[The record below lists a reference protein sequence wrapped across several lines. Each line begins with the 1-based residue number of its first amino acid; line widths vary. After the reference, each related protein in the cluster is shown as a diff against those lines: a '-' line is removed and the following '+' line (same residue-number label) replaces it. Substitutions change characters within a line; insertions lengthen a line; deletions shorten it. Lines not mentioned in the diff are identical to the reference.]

1 MLQGTIGWVDITIKG
16 TTMSQQ
22 AQRLKVL
29 FAGIFSQILCIGI
42 ARFSYT
48 PLLPVMQGQ
57 TWIGDAEG
65 GLLAAVNYAGYMCG
79 ALVAASVS
87 DLHLKDRLYRIGLV
101 MAVLTTAGMALTE
114 NMLLWS
120 ILRFLSGLSSAGSM
134 LIASGL
140 ILNWL
145 IRHHHRSELGIH
157 FAGVGLGIMFAA
169 IVVEAMLRL
178 SLGWADQWLWFGVL
192 GALLAIPAWRWLP
205 RPNIT
210 PVTHG
215 GQAMVDQ
222 PPGARFMWLMMAAYF
237 CAGYGYVIS
246 ATFIVT
252 IVEREPALAGMGQL
266 VFLMVGLAAAPA
278 VMVWD
283 LIARRMGYLGA
294 LLLAYLIQVVGIVMP
309 TFSDSL
315 TMVLLSAVLYGG
327 TFIGCVSLVLTMA
340 GRLYPTKP
348 AKLMGKMTLSYGLA
362 QIVAPA
368 LTGMLAEQNGDYTL
382 GLWLAGGFVLL
393 GALLVMILKVTDM
406 TAAELDQSNRLVTGR
421 T

>member
-1 MLQGTIGWVDITIKG
+1 
-16 TTMSQQ
+16 MSQS
-22 AQRLKVL
+22 AQRFKVL
-29 FAGIFSQILCIGI
+29 LAGIFSQILCIGI

-48 PLLPVMQGQ
+48 PLLPVMQDQ

-65 GLLAAVNYAGYMCG
+65 GWMAAINYIGYMCG
-79 ALVAASVS
+79 ALLAASLS
-87 DLHLKDRLYRIGLV
+87 DLQLKDRLYRIGLV
-101 MAVLTTAGMALTE
+101 LAVVTTGGMALTD
-114 NMLLWS
+114 NIWLWS
-120 ILRFLSGLSSAGSM
+120 TLRFLSGLSSAGSM

-169 IVVEAMLRL
+169 IVVEGMLRL
-178 SLGWADQWLWFGVL
+178 ALDWSDQWLWFGIM
-192 GALLAIPAWRWLP
+192 GAMLAIPAWRWLP
-205 RPNIT
+205 P
-210 PVTHG
+210 PEAVSVTHAG
-215 GQAMVDQ
+215 RPMVDQ
-222 PPGARFMWLMMAAYF
+222 PPASRFMWLMMAAYF

-266 VFLMVGLAAAPA
+266 VFLVVGLAAAPA

-283 LIARRMGYLGA
+283 LVARRLGYLGA
-294 LLLAYLIQVVGIVMP
+294 LLLAYLIQVVGIVLP
-309 TFSDSL
+309 TFSESL
-315 TMVLLSAVLYGG
+315 AVVLFSAVLYGG

-340 GRLYPTKP
+340 GRLYPTRP

-368 LTGMLAEQNGDYTL
+368 LTGMLAEQSGNYTV

-393 GALLVMILKVTDM
+393 GAVLVLILRATDR
-406 TAAELDQSNRLVTGR
+406 TAAELDQSNRLASH
-421 T
+421 

>member
-1 MLQGTIGWVDITIKG
+1 
-16 TTMSQQ
+16 MSHQ

-29 FAGIFSQILCIGI
+29 FAGIFSQILCVGI

-48 PLLPVMQGQ
+48 PLLPVMQAQ

-65 GLLAAVNYAGYMCG
+65 GWMAAINYAGYMCG

-87 DLHLKDRLYRIGLV
+87 DLRLKDTLYRLGLL
-101 MAVLTTAGMALTE
+101 MAVVTTAAMAVTE

-120 ILRFLSGLSSAGSM
+120 LLRFLAGLSSAGSM

-145 IRHHHRSELGIH
+145 IRNHHRSELGIH

-169 IVVEAMLRL
+169 IVVEIMLRL
-178 SLGWADQWLWFGVL
+178 SLSWDQQWLWFAVLGVL
-192 GALLAIPAWRWLP
+192 LAVPAWRWMP
-205 RPNIT
+205 RPQ
-210 PVTHG
+210 PTHPSG
-215 GQAMVDQ
+215 GGGPILSDQ
-222 PPGARFMWLMMAAYF
+222 PPGRRFMWLMMAAYF

-283 LIARRMGYLGA
+283 LVARRMGYLGA
-294 LLLAYLIQVVGIVMP
+294 LLLAYLIQTLGIVIP
-309 TFSDSL
+309 ALSESL
-315 TMVLLSAVLYGG
+315 IAVLLSAVLYGG

-340 GRLYPTKP
+340 GRLYPSKP
-348 AKLMGKMTLSYGLA
+348 AKLMGKMTLAYGAA
-362 QIVAPA
+362 QIIAPA
-368 LTGMLAEQNGDYTL
+368 LTGVLAARSGHYDT
-382 GLWLAGGFVLL
+382 GLWLAGGFVTL
-393 GALLVMILKVTDM
+393 GAVLILLLRLSDG
-406 TAAELDQSNRLVTGR
+406 TAAELDRSNRLATG
-421 T
+421 

>member
-1 MLQGTIGWVDITIKG
+1 
-16 TTMSQQ
+16 MSHQ

-48 PLLPVMQGQ
+48 PLLPVMQDQ

-65 GLLAAVNYAGYMCG
+65 GWMAAINYAGYMCG
-79 ALVAASVS
+79 ALLAASLS
-87 DLHLKDRLYRIGLV
+87 DLQLKDRLYRIGLI
-101 MAVLTTAGMALTE
+101 MAVVTTAGMALTE
-114 NMLLWS
+114 NILLWS
-120 ILRFLSGLSSAGSM
+120 LLRFLSGLSSAGSM

-145 IRHHHRSELGIH
+145 IRNHHRSELGIH
-157 FAGVGLGIMFAA
+157 FAGIGLGIMFAA
-169 IVVEAMLRL
+169 IVVEVMLRL
-178 SLGWADQWLWFGVL
+178 SLSWDEQWLWFALLGV
-192 GALLAIPAWRWLP
+192 LLAIPAWRWLP
-205 RPNIT
+205 RPQPLNLT
-210 PVTHG
+210 GG
-215 GQAMVDQ
+215 GQPMQDQ
-222 PPGARFMWLMMAAYF
+222 PPGRRFMWLMMAAYF

-309 TFSDSL
+309 ALSESL
-315 TMVLLSAVLYGG
+315 AAVLLSAMLYGG

-340 GRLYPTKP
+340 GRLYPSKP
-348 AKLMGKMTLSYGLA
+348 AKLMGKMTLSYGAA
-362 QIVAPA
+362 QIIAPA
-368 LTGMLAEQNGDYTL
+368 LTGMLAAQSGNYNT
-382 GLWLAGGFVLL
+382 GLWLAGGFVTL
-393 GALLVMILKVTDM
+393 GAVLILALRLTDR
-406 TAAELDQSNRLVTGR
+406 TAAELDRSNRLVTG
-421 T
+421 

>member
-1 MLQGTIGWVDITIKG
+1 
-16 TTMSQQ
+16 MSHQ

-48 PLLPVMQGQ
+48 PLLPVMQDQ

-65 GLLAAVNYAGYMCG
+65 GWMAAINYAGYMCG
-79 ALVAASVS
+79 ALLAASLS
-87 DLHLKDRLYRIGLV
+87 DLQLKDRLYRIGLI
-101 MAVLTTAGMALTE
+101 MAVVTTAGMALTE
-114 NMLLWS
+114 NILLWS
-120 ILRFLSGLSSAGSM
+120 LLRFLSGLSSAGSM

-145 IRHHHRSELGIH
+145 IRNHHRSELGIH
-157 FAGVGLGIMFAA
+157 FAGIGLGIMFAA
-169 IVVEAMLRL
+169 IVVEVMLRL
-178 SLGWADQWLWFGVL
+178 SLSWDEQWLWFALLGV
-192 GALLAIPAWRWLP
+192 LLAIPAWRWLP
-205 RPNIT
+205 RPQPLNLT
-210 PVTHG
+210 GG
-215 GQAMVDQ
+215 GQPMQDQ
-222 PPGARFMWLMMAAYF
+222 PPGRRFMWLMMAAYF

-294 LLLAYLIQVVGIVMP
+294 LLLAYFIQVVGIVMP
-309 TFSDSL
+309 ALSESL
-315 TMVLLSAVLYGG
+315 AAVLLSAVLYGG

-340 GRLYPTKP
+340 GRLYPSKP
-348 AKLMGKMTLSYGLA
+348 AKLMGKMTLSYGAA
-362 QIVAPA
+362 QIIAPA
-368 LTGMLAEQNGDYTL
+368 LTGMLAAQSGNYNT
-382 GLWLAGGFVLL
+382 GLWLAGGFVTL
-393 GALLVMILKVTDM
+393 GAVLILALRLTDR
-406 TAAELDQSNRLVTGR
+406 TAAELDRSNRLSPVSKR
-421 T
+421 VA

>member
-1 MLQGTIGWVDITIKG
+1 
-16 TTMSQQ
+16 MSDQ

-48 PLLPVMQGQ
+48 PLLPVMQDQ

-65 GLLAAVNYAGYMCG
+65 GWLAAINYAGYMCG
-79 ALVAASVS
+79 ALMAAMLS
-87 DLHLKDRLYRIGLV
+87 DLQLKDRIYRICLL
-101 MAVLTTAGMALTE
+101 MAVVTTAGMAMTE
-114 NMLLWS
+114 NMAVWS
-120 ILRFLSGLSSAGSM
+120 LLRFLSGFSSAGSM

-145 IRHHHRSELGIH
+145 IRHHHRGELGIH

-178 SLGWADQWLWFGVL
+178 TLNWADQWLWFAAL
-192 GALLAIPAWRWLP
+192 GCVLAIPAWRWLP
-205 RPNIT
+205 P
-210 PVTHG
+210 PAKVAVTHG
-215 GQAMVDQ
+215 GQPMLDQ
-222 PPGARFMWLMMAAYF
+222 PPGARFLWLMMTAYF

-252 IVEREPALAGMGQL
+252 IVEREPELSGMGQL
-266 VFLMVGLAAAPA
+266 VFLVVGLAAAPA

-283 LIARRMGYLGA
+283 LVARRLGYLGA
-294 LLLAYLIQVVGIVMP
+294 LFVAYLVQVVGIVMP
-309 TFSDSL
+309 TLSDSL
-315 TMVLLSAVLYGG
+315 TAVLISAVLYGG

-348 AKLMGKMTLSYGLA
+348 AKLMGKMTLSYGVA

-368 LTGMLAEQNGDYTL
+368 LTGVLAEQSGNYNL

-393 GALLVMILKVTDM
+393 GAALIVILKLTDR
-406 TAAELDQSNRLVTGR
+406 TATELDQSNRLVTGR
-421 T
+421 Q

>member
-1 MLQGTIGWVDITIKG
+1 
-16 TTMSQQ
+16 MSHQ

-48 PLLPVMQGQ
+48 PLLPVMQDQ

-65 GLLAAVNYAGYMCG
+65 GWMAAINYAGYMCG
-79 ALVAASVS
+79 ALLAASLS
-87 DLHLKDRLYRIGLV
+87 DLQLKDRLYRIGLI
-101 MAVLTTAGMALTE
+101 MAVVTTAGMALTE
-114 NMLLWS
+114 NILLWS
-120 ILRFLSGLSSAGSM
+120 LLRFFSGLSSAGSM

-145 IRHHHRSELGIH
+145 IRNHHRSELGIH
-157 FAGVGLGIMFAA
+157 FAGIGLGIMFAA
-169 IVVEAMLRL
+169 IVVEVMLRL
-178 SLGWADQWLWFGVL
+178 SLSWDEQWLWFALLGV
-192 GALLAIPAWRWLP
+192 LLAIPAWRWLP
-205 RPNIT
+205 RPQPLNLT
-210 PVTHG
+210 GG
-215 GQAMVDQ
+215 GQPMQDQ
-222 PPGARFMWLMMAAYF
+222 PPGRRFMWLMMAAYF

-309 TFSDSL
+309 ALSESL
-315 TMVLLSAVLYGG
+315 AAVLLSAVLYGG

-340 GRLYPTKP
+340 GRLYPSKP
-348 AKLMGKMTLSYGLA
+348 AKLMGKMTLSYGAA
-362 QIVAPA
+362 QIIAPA
-368 LTGMLAEQNGDYTL
+368 LTGMLAAQSGNYNT
-382 GLWLAGGFVLL
+382 GLWLAGGFVTL
-393 GALLVMILKVTDM
+393 GAVLILALRLTDR
-406 TAAELDQSNRLVTGR
+406 TAAELDRSNRLVTG
-421 T
+421 

>member
-1 MLQGTIGWVDITIKG
+1 
-16 TTMSQQ
+16 
-22 AQRLKVL
+22 
-29 FAGIFSQILCIGI
+29 
-42 ARFSYT
+42 
-48 PLLPVMQGQ
+48 
-57 TWIGDAEG
+57 
-65 GLLAAVNYAGYMCG
+65 
-79 ALVAASVS
+79 
-87 DLHLKDRLYRIGLV
+87 
-101 MAVLTTAGMALTE
+101 
-114 NMLLWS
+114 
-120 ILRFLSGLSSAGSM
+120 M

-192 GALLAIPAWRWLP
+192 GALLAILAWRWLP
-205 RPNIT
+205 RPDIT

-315 TMVLLSAVLYGG
+315 AMVLLSAVLYGG

-406 TAAELDQSNRLVTGR
+406 TAAELDQGNRLVTGR

>member
-1 MLQGTIGWVDITIKG
+1 
-16 TTMSQQ
+16 MSHQ

-29 FAGIFSQILCIGI
+29 FAGIFSQILCVGI

-48 PLLPVMQGQ
+48 PLLPVMQAQ

-65 GLLAAVNYAGYMCG
+65 GWMAAINYAGYMCG

-87 DLHLKDRLYRIGLV
+87 DLRLKDTLYRLGLL
-101 MAVLTTAGMALTE
+101 MAVVTTAAMAVTE

-120 ILRFLSGLSSAGSM
+120 LLRFLAGLSSAGSM

-145 IRHHHRSELGIH
+145 IRNHHRSELGIH

-169 IVVEAMLRL
+169 IVVEIMLRL
-178 SLGWADQWLWFGVL
+178 SLRWDQQWLWFAVLGVL
-192 GALLAIPAWRWLP
+192 LAVPAWRWMP
-205 RPNIT
+205 RPQ
-210 PVTHG
+210 PTHPSG
-215 GQAMVDQ
+215 GGGPILSDQ
-222 PPGARFMWLMMAAYF
+222 PPGRRFMWLMMAAYF

-283 LIARRMGYLGA
+283 LVARRMGYLGA
-294 LLLAYLIQVVGIVMP
+294 LLLAYLIQTLGIVIP
-309 TFSDSL
+309 ALSESL
-315 TMVLLSAVLYGG
+315 IAVLLSAVLYGG

-340 GRLYPTKP
+340 GRLYPSKP
-348 AKLMGKMTLSYGLA
+348 AKLMGKMTLAYGAA
-362 QIVAPA
+362 QIIAPA
-368 LTGMLAEQNGDYTL
+368 LTGVLAARSGHYDT
-382 GLWLAGGFVLL
+382 GLWLAGGFVTL
-393 GALLVMILKVTDM
+393 GAVLILLLRLSDG
-406 TAAELDQSNRLVTGR
+406 TAAELDRSNRLATG
-421 T
+421 